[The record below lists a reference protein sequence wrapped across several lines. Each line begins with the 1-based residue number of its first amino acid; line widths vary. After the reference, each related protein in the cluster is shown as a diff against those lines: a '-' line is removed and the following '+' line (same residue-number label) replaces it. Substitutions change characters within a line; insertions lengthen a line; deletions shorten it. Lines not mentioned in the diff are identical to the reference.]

1 MWTRFLLSLETEGGK
16 MVVIIFM
23 LLFLVFVAVLMTMRG
38 YPLQETGRTLLASAV
53 SSLLGI
59 LYGYLKAG
67 TTTQAAQ
74 SKVDNGTDTNSAR

>member
-1 MWTRFLLSLETEGGK
+1 

-23 LLFLVFVAVLMTMRG
+23 LMFLVFVAVLMTMRG
-38 YPLQETGRTLLASAV
+38 YPLQETGRTLLASAI

-67 TTTQAAQ
+67 TNTAQ
-74 SKVDNGTDTNSAR
+74 PEKKAEKS